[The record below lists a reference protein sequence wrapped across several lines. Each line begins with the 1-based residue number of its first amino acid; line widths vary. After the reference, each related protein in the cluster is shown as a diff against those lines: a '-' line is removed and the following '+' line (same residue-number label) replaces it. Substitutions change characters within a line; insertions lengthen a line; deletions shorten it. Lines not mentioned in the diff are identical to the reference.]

1 MYVYI
6 YIYIYILCIYVCM
19 HVCMYVYMYIYI
31 YILGTRYYSVPP
43 SGSERSTVPSADG
56 VESMLDYVI
65 LEYNIL

>member
-1 MYVYI
+1 M
-6 YIYIYILCIYVCM
+6 YVCM
-19 HVCMYVYMYIYI
+19 CICIYIYI
-31 YILGTRYYSVPP
+31 YILGTRYYSVSP